1 VCLLLADALLA
12 AQVSPPA
19 ATSPNRPTNYEKID
33 DATIARIRDE
43 GLKRSQVMDHL
54 GWLADVYGPRI
65 TGSPSYKQA
74 SEWAR
79 QRLTSWGLVNVHE
92 EAFPFGKGWS
102 LVRFNAHIVEPQTQT
117 IIGNPRGW
125 SPSTAGA
132 IVAEVAQAV
141 IRNEEDFGRYRGKL
155 RGKIVLSQPMRQVR
169 LLQGPIV
176 LRMNERDLAD
186 AKRLPNTAPSSGR
199 TGVSREAEWELRVQK
214 FFLSEGVV
222 AVLDRDRDEFIVNAT
237 GIQLDGQVQR
247 TDGGTVFITRLAR
260 PESDHSQL
268 VPTATIAVEHYNRML
283 RVMARG
289 IPVKVELDIQTAYH
303 DAGEM
308 DGTSIF
314 AEIPGT
320 DRINSDAGCSDRRVI
335 RQANERF
342 KSNNTDQTSMHKVLG
357 ERLTCNSLEAST
369 RPRPVPDRLA
379 RHDLLSPHQP
389 ST

>member
-199 TGVSREAEWELRVQK
+199 TGV
-214 FFLSEGVV
+214 
-222 AVLDRDRDEFIVNAT
+222 
-237 GIQLDGQVQR
+237 LDGQVQR

-268 VPTATIAVEHYNRML
+268 APTATIAVEHYNRML